1 MYQNDIINKECIDY
15 VVSSSSIYD
24 FDWPFGIFKLLFIHL
39 LPFTVFLLIDF
50 YANFTLYVDSFTGV
64 MIIFLLS
71 CALMHGLERRMC
83 NTLIQHFIRRQ
94 PVCLL
99 TLFDE
104 WIAKKQHIWFIRRS
118 SPCISAHDKR
128 KIIITPV
135 KLSTYRVKFA

>member
-50 YANFTLYVDSFTGV
+50 YANFTLYLDSFTGV

-71 CALMHGLERRMC
+71 CALMHGLERRMNHMC
-83 NTLIQHFIRRQ
+83 CFFAIHSSKRVRRHTG
-94 PVCLL
+94 CLRMKCCVRVL
-99 TLFDE
+99 
-104 WIAKKQHIWFIRRS
+104 HILL
-118 SPCISAHDKR
+118 CK
-128 KIIITPV
+128 
-135 KLSTYRVKFA
+135 YY